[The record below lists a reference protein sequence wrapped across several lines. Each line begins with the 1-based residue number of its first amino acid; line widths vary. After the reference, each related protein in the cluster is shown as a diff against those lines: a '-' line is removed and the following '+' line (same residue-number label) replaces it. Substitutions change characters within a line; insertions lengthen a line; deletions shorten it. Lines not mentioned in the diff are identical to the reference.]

1 MLLTFKLMRIALR
14 CSDADTTKH
23 VKNSYLYKMKNTDLN
38 FIAIDF
44 ETATYQRT
52 SICETGICVV
62 RNGEVAETKSWLV
75 RPPDN
80 YYYYKNIMLHGIRPA
95 DTEDAPDFAN
105 VWEEIEK
112 SYLDEFDTFVA
123 HNVPFDRSCLMSSA
137 KLYNI
142 HLPELKWA
150 CSLQT
155 ARRIYSFGC
164 YSLGSLCERLGIPEG
179 THHRAG
185 DDAEMCARLYLRELA
200 DVARK

>member
-1 MLLTFKLMRIALR
+1 
-14 CSDADTTKH
+14 
-23 VKNSYLYKMKNTDLN
+23 MKNTDLN

-62 RNGEVAETKSWLV
+62 RNGEISETKSWLV

-80 YYYYKNIMLHGIRPA
+80 YYYYKNIMLHGIRPE

-112 SYLDEFDTFVA
+112 AYLDEFDTFVA
-123 HNVPFDRSCLMSSA
+123 HNVPFDRSCLMNSA
-137 KLYNI
+137 NLYNI
-142 HLPELKWA
+142 HLPEIKWQ

-185 DDAEMCARLYLRELA
+185 DDAEMCARLYLRELSDA
-200 DVARK
+200 GIGRVSK